1 MTSFLTILTNFV
13 FENDSDAVTGKWSV
27 KNMFLKIYLNLI
39 ELQTLGLLLKKKTP
53 TQVFSGEFCERF
65 YKQFFYRTPP
75 KAASYN

>member
-39 ELQTLGLLLKKKTP
+39 ELQTLGLLLKKKAP

-65 YKQFFYRTPP
+65 YKQLFYRTPP